1 MSGDAGRSYI
11 ATPDPI
17 WLTLAVTPG
26 LAIVVCLVLYPLAL
40 AVSYS
45 LDIGAGGPSAA
56 HYLAFFADAQSY
68 RATLRTL
75 GLALATTVA
84 SLALSIPLG
93 YVARVS
99 RRLGTIIRVLIAL
112 PLAVPVLIAGYALA
126 LFYSEN
132 GLFNSLLVR
141 VLHIASGPLA
151 ISYTWTGL
159 LVACVWRFFP
169 YTGLL
174 VVSALQSTDRTIE
187 EAAASTGANA
197 WQTFWRV
204 TLPMIAPAALT
215 GGILT
220 FVSSFGTFSLPL
232 LMGRSAETLSV
243 IAYRKVTGSFDWPT
257 ASTIVLVMAVI
268 QVAVLVGIRR
278 RVLRWVHRG

>member
-1 MSGDAGRSYI
+1 MPVDSGRSYI
-11 ATPDPI
+11 ATPDPA
-17 WLTLAVTPG
+17 WLALAVAPG
-26 LAIVVCLVLYPLAL
+26 LAIVACLVLYPLGL
-40 AVSYS
+40 AISYS
-45 LDIGAGGPSAA
+45 LDFGAGGPSAE
-56 HYLAFFADAQSY
+56 HYLAFFADGQSY

-93 YVARVS
+93 YVARLS
-99 RRLGTIIRVLIAL
+99 PRLGTIIRILIAL

-141 VLHIASGPLA
+141 VLHISSEPLT

-174 VVSALQSTDRTIE
+174 VVSALQSADRAIE
-187 EAAASTGANA
+187 EAAASVGANG

-220 FVSSFGTFSLPL
+220 FVSTFGTFSLPL

-243 IAYRKVTGSFDWPT
+243 MAYRKVTGSFDWPA

-268 QVAVLVGIRR
+268 QIAVLVGIHR